1 MLMGWVWD
9 QSAGELRRDGKLV
22 SKGYAGYRATAN
34 DPSRQAERGMGP
46 IPRGIWRMTG
56 VKNSPNTGPFTIVLE
71 PEPGTDTCGRS
82 AFRIHGDN
90 SRGDRSASH
99 GCIILPR
106 TVRETIWRSGQ
117 RLIEV
122 IA

>member
-22 SKGYAGYRATAN
+22 SKGYAGYRATA
-34 DPSRQAERGMGP
+34 
-46 IPRGIWRMTG
+46 MTG
-56 VKNSPNTGPFTIVLE
+56 DKNSPNTGPFTIVLE